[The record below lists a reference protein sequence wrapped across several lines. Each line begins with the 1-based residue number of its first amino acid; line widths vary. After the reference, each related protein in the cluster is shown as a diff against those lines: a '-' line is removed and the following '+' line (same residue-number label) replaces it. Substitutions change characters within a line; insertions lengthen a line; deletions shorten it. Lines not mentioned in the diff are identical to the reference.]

1 MEDLKNQKIIQNTDQ
16 LLSNAIDVL
25 RSNDRGA
32 HTMPSTDIYPHQWLW
47 DSCFSAIGWA
57 HIDIKRAQQEINSL
71 LKGQWSNG
79 MIPHMIFDMSPKYSQ
94 DRNAWRSWVSPYSP
108 DDLATSG
115 ITQPPIIAEAV
126 SRIGSKLNKI
136 DRQKYYKKVLPKLT
150 KYHEWFY
157 AERDPRDDGL
167 ILQIHPYE
175 TGFDNTPPWM
185 NEIREHTMPWWI
197 NMVQKL
203 KLDPLINVARRDTRR
218 LPPEQRMKNL
228 DALVIW
234 DDVLRLRR
242 KKYNIDKIL
251 HRSLFI
257 INDVSFNSIL
267 VRNNTLL
274 RDIAHIA
281 RVKLPKELIE
291 NMTKSENSLENLW
304 DETFN
309 IYFSRDYINNKLIKS
324 PTIAGL
330 MPLYAGTI
338 KPEHA
343 KKLVDDLTNSHAFWL
358 KYPVPSVPRNVRT
371 FDQYRYWQGPTWVN
385 TNWLIIDGLQ
395 RMGFTKEA
403 EQLKSKTISMID
415 ERGIWEYY
423 NPLDGHGL
431 GDPDFS
437 WTAALAIDLLS

>member
-1 MEDLKNQKIIQNTDQ
+1 
-16 LLSNAIDVL
+16 
-25 RSNDRGA
+25 
-32 HTMPSTDIYPHQWLW
+32 
-47 DSCFSAIGWA
+47 
-57 HIDIKRAQQEINSL
+57 
-71 LKGQWSNG
+71 
-79 MIPHMIFDMSPKYSQ
+79 
-94 DRNAWRSWVSPYSP
+94 
-108 DDLATSG
+108 
-115 ITQPPIIAEAV
+115 
-126 SRIGSKLNKI
+126 
-136 DRQKYYKKVLPKLT
+136 
-150 KYHEWFY
+150 
-157 AERDPRDDGL
+157 
-167 ILQIHPYE
+167 
-175 TGFDNTPPWM
+175 M